1 MQLPLSS
8 LQNLPHVP
16 QLPPQHPHPATHYQP
31 LNTKAFMQCSWFAT
45 LVVAFSR
52 HQINKFTVC
61 KISEFI

>member
-31 LNTKAFMQCSWFAT
+31 LNTKAFMKIGMIAT
-45 LVVAFSR
+45 VVAKQGELAFVDY
-52 HQINKFTVC
+52 K
-61 KISEFI
+61 K